1 MVEVIALNHR
11 SGSADRPAVFLSA
24 GFLLAAC
31 LSLSACQTGGEA
43 SYPGAR
49 YKGQTAP
56 RYVEMPSAF
65 GGTHANGTA
74 SAPPAN
80 AATDTHLGV
89 NTYLW
94 RAALEQVSYMPLISE
109 DPVGGVIITD
119 WYSAANAPNERF
131 KLNVYIFG
139 RDLAADSVRVSV
151 YKQQRD
157 PNGNWSDARAA
168 ATDGVSYQNAI
179 LARARQLNTAQAT
192 P

>member
-1 MVEVIALNHR
+1 LVEVKEP
-11 SGSADRPAVFLSA
+11 DRWPARA

-31 LSLSACQTGGEA
+31 LSLAACDTGGKP
-43 SYPGAR
+43 SYPTAR

-56 RYVEMPSAF
+56 QYAETPSAV
-65 GGTHANGTA
+65 GGIHING
-74 SAPPAN
+74 SGDAPQN

-139 RDLAADSVRVSV
+139 RDLTADSVRVSV

-157 PNGNWSDARAA
+157 ANGNWSDATA
-168 ATDGVSYQNAI
+168 ATTDGASYQNAI

>member
-1 MVEVIALNHR
+1 MR
-11 SGSADRPAVFLSA
+11 M
-24 GFLLAAC
+24 LAASPSA
-31 LSLSACQTGGEA
+31 LWSRTFLFAAGMTLAACQTGGQP
-43 SYPGAR
+43 SYPVAR

-56 RYVEMPSAF
+56 QYAETPSAF
-65 GGTHANGTA
+65 GGVHANGSGGA
-74 SAPPAN
+74 PQSAVL
-80 AATDTHLGV
+80 DTHLGV

-139 RDLAADSVRVSV
+139 RELTADSVRVAV
-151 YKQQRD
+151 YKQQREA
-157 PNGNWSDARAA
+157 NGNWTDAVA
-168 ATDGVSYQNAI
+168 ATTDGASYQNAI